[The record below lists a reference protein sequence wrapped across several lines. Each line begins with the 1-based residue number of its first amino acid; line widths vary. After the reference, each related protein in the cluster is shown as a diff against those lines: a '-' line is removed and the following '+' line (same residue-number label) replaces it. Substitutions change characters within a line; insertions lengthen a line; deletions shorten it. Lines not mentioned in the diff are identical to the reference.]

1 MRISDWSS
9 DVCSSDL
16 RRTWKEL
23 IPGSEKVLGTLH
35 VVDGHLVLADL
46 VDCYSRLRVFDVQG
60 HLKGEIKMPGHG
72 SMSAINFVVPNM
84 IDMFAKGGGSGVIF
98 PFSTAAQSPALYK
111 ADIHTPKVEALT
123 QPDRKSTRMNSSH
136 YSATRR

>member
-1 MRISDWSS
+1 MPLSTPTD
-9 DVCSSDL
+9 

-23 IPGSEKVLGTLH
+23 IPGSENVLGTLH

-84 IDMFAKGGGSGVIF
+84 IDMFAKGGRSEEHT
-98 PFSTAAQSPALYK
+98 SELQSLMRISYAVFCLK
-111 ADIHTPKVEALT
+111 K
-123 QPDRKSTRMNSSH
+123 K
-136 YSATRR
+136 

>member
-1 MRISDWSS
+1 MPLSTPTD
-9 DVCSSDL
+9 

-23 IPGSEKVLGTLH
+23 IPGSENVLGTLH

-72 SMSAINFVVPNM
+72 SMSAINFVVPKM
-84 IDMFAKGGGSGVIF
+84 IHMVAKGCGSGLIF
-98 PFSTAAQSPALYK
+98 TFSIASKSPAMYK
-111 ADIHTPKVEALT
+111 EDP
-123 QPDRKSTRMNSSH
+123 NSS
-136 YSATRR
+136 

>member
-1 MRISDWSS
+1 MPLSTPTD
-9 DVCSSDL
+9 

-23 IPGSEKVLGTLH
+23 IPGSENVLGTLH

-72 SMSAINFVVPNM
+72 SMRSEEHT
-84 IDMFAKGGGSGVIF
+84 SEL
-98 PFSTAAQSPALYK
+98 QSLMRISYAVFCLK
-111 ADIHTPKVEALT
+111 KKNKTDK
-123 QPDRKSTRMNSSH
+123 DKKFK
-136 YSATRR
+136 